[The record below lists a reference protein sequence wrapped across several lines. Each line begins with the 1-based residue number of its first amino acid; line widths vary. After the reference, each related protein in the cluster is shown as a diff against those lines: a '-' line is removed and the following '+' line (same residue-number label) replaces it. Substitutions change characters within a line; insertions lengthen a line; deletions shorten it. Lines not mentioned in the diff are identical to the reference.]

1 MLVLY
6 VWCIFWFTAVFVFHW
21 LMFDFSFILSVHL
34 ADNQLVYLER
44 KVRMLE
50 QEKTSETTE
59 GTFTNLNHPSN
70 AFDRS
75 EVLDLLQALLHLAS
89 TQANQKAK
97 EYAAGL
103 DKVLARWDSLSSPDL
118 QRQERFNHIQHVWSG
133 TPWPSSSKAWDPL
146 WARTMLQIW
155 GH

>member
-75 EVLDLLQALLHLAS
+75 
-89 TQANQKAK
+89 
-97 EYAAGL
+97 
-103 DKVLARWDSLSSPDL
+103 RC
-118 QRQERFNHIQHVWSG
+118 
-133 TPWPSSSKAWDPL
+133 
-146 WARTMLQIW
+146 
-155 GH
+155 

>member
-1 MLVLY
+1 M
-6 VWCIFWFTAVFVFHW
+6 FVFHW
-21 LMFDFSFILSVHL
+21 LTFHFSFILSVHL
-34 ADNQLVYLER
+34 ADDRLVYLER

-59 GTFTNLNHPSN
+59 GFFTNLNRPSN

-103 DKVLARWDSLSSPDL
+103 DKALARWDSLSSPDL
-118 QRQERFNHIQHVWSG
+118 QR
-133 TPWPSSSKAWDPL
+133 
-146 WARTMLQIW
+146 
-155 GH
+155 